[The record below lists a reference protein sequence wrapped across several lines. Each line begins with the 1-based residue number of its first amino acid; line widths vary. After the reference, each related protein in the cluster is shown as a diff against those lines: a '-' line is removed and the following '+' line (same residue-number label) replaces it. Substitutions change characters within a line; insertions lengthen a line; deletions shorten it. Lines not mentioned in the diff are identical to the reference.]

1 MIGSE
6 ERFHSSLQLLAI
18 YEKEFLTTKRQ
29 NIALIIFLE
38 MEGRKSSIL

>member
-18 YEKEFLTTKRQ
+18 YEKKFLLLKDRT
-29 NIALIIFLE
+29 LP
-38 MEGRKSSIL
+38 